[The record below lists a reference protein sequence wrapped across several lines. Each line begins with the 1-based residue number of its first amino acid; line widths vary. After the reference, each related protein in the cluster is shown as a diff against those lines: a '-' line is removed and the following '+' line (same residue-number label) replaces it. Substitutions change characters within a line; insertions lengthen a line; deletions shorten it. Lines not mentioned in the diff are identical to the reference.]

1 MENTLLEPLVSVLMA
16 SYNSEDY
23 IAVAI
28 QSVLKS
34 TYKNFELII
43 TDDNSTDGTYAI
55 AKAYEAKDNRV
66 RVIKND
72 KNYGDYPNRNQ
83 AASYATG
90 KYLKYVDH
98 DDYIYPYGLE
108 QLVYFMEQFPDAGYG
123 LCSLPQHKSRIY
135 PFQLSPQ
142 ETYRMNYFE
151 MTLFHKAPLSAI
163 IKREA
168 FNAVGGFTGKPLL
181 GDFEMWHLLSQKFP
195 VVLMPHGIVW
205 YRAHATQESNKLKG
219 DPLKPFQYFLLADT
233 LLTSN
238 NCPLNE
244 MDRQKALQNNKAKKC
259 RAILSASKHCS
270 IRKGFELYSASK
282 LNLFQLITI
291 LAKG

>member
-66 RVIKND
+66 KVIRNAE
-72 KNYGDYPNRNQ
+72 NYGDYPNRNQ

-108 QLVYFMEQFPDAGYG
+108 QLVYYMEQFPDVD
-123 LCSLPQHKSRIY
+123 SVRPNSISIR
-135 PFQLSPQ
+135 
-142 ETYRMNYFE
+142 
-151 MTLFHKAPLSAI
+151 
-163 IKREA
+163 
-168 FNAVGGFTGKPLL
+168 
-181 GDFEMWHLLSQKFP
+181 
-195 VVLMPHGIVW
+195 VVLPAPFGPNNPKISPSFILRFMLSTAVKSPYCFVKLLVTIMGLSGIFIVYPSAKRSVQW
-205 YRAHATQESNKLKG
+205 
-219 DPLKPFQYFLLADT
+219 LL
-233 LLTSN
+233 L
-238 NCPLNE
+238 
-244 MDRQKALQNNKAKKC
+244 
-259 RAILSASKHCS
+259 
-270 IRKGFELYSASK
+270 EL
-282 LNLFQLITI
+282 
-291 LAKG
+291 G